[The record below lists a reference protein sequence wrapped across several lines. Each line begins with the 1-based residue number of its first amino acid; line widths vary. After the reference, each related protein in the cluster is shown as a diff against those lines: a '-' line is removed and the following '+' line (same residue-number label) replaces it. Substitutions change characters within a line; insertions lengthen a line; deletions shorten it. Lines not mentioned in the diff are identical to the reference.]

1 MRFETSQS
9 TPAFLDRRLQLR
21 MLSFVGLIAVIMFTL
36 GAMNLRPRDD
46 SQRLAGAS
54 PDTLTFEVR
63 REERDLKEGEFIIP
77 GPEDNGPRGQSPRS
91 NSSRERDL
99 FTSRN
104 KERSR
109 TDSSDESLFRRRNA
123 AAKTND
129 ISPME
134 RATSSFDSQSID
146 EDLTVPSRPAKSLDR
161 LPPTGTPL
169 ADEEWGNEP
178 VVRNEPPISNEF
190 DTKRGSQNESFDL
203 DEETRGVNNDLE
215 AERRIP
221 AAKPARRVDKT
232 LDAVPDD
239 LDPPIDLRRH
249 RENSRLPAYDNDQAY
264 GDVAPVRIDKR
275 FLDVV
280 KDNTVGIRRDEAEVF
295 YWLLDHARRV
305 PTAILER
312 AGEREVQYINLMT
325 EPDRFRGEPIT
336 IEGDLWRLYEFEAG
350 KNQYGVTRIYEG
362 WVFTG
367 DSSNHPYR
375 VVCTSLP
382 VGIEPG
388 EDLRKPVRIT
398 GYFFKREGYRSNGG
412 VHVAPTLLARRIS
425 INPLP
430 NGIPLTS
437 GILPYMIGAIMA
449 IGLAL
454 LVTIVSFAIS
464 DGRSSREN
472 MDRLRKLPSST
483 LVGLHVPPTESV
495 EETLRKLA
503 ESERESPVNGAYGPL
518 FSRREAR
525 EHAVHDYAT
534 SQQLMADLNQS
545 RHRHQTETLQSWAT
559 RQQAAQ
565 AEIDALRAKQ
575 STLSGLTESAED
587 ELDHD
592 DFGTVRNLSGKPKG
606 SVQSLTRPAK
616 PAKMTHDLPPVQKL
630 PAEKQ
635 SSPPKV
641 ETQQAKPTNISYSAS
656 KLSEWEDEVASITGR
671 STESRISDSVEAK
684 QSIPAASSEPE
695 QRPNPTSELNPF
707 QIRIDSEH
715 GQQGTTTQDESV
727 RGSGDEERV
736 AFDRADRDS
745 KSFSLADSTSPIDE
759 SNESDDI
766 QDEKPASRWGRFKK
780 RRNR

>member
-36 GAMNLRPRDD
+36 SAMNLRPRDD
-46 SQRLAGAS
+46 SQRQAGAS

-77 GPEDNGPRGQSPRS
+77 GNEDNGPRGQSPRS
-91 NSSRERDL
+91 NSNRERDL

-104 KERSR
+104 KERNR
-109 TDSSDESLFRRRNA
+109 TDGSDESLFRRRNA

-129 ISPME
+129 ISTME
-134 RATSSFDSQSID
+134 RATSSFDPQSID

-161 LPPTGTPL
+161 LPPTGAPL

-178 VVRNEPPISNEF
+178 VVRNESPVSDEF
-190 DTKRGSQNESFDL
+190 ETKRGSQKESFDL
-203 DEETRGVNNDLE
+203 DEEIQGVRSDLE
-215 AERRIP
+215 TERRIP
-221 AAKPARRVDKT
+221 VAKPARRVDKT

-249 RENSRLPAYDNDQAY
+249 RENSRLPAYDNDQGY
-264 GDVAPVRIDKR
+264 GEVAPVRIDKR

-382 VGIEPG
+382 AGIEPG

-472 MDRLRKLPSST
+472 MDRLRKLPPST
-483 LVGLHVPPTESV
+483 LVGLHVPPTDSV

-518 FSRREAR
+518 FSRKEAR

-534 SQQLMADLNQS
+534 SHQLMADLNQS
-545 RHRHQTETLQSWAT
+545 QHRRQTGTLQSWAT

-575 STLSGLTESAED
+575 STDSGQTESAED

-592 DFGTVRNLSGKPKG
+592 DFGTMRNLSGKPKG
-606 SVQSLTRPAK
+606 SVQSLTGPAK
-616 PAKMTHDLPPVQKL
+616 PAKMTSDLPPVQKL

-635 SSPPKV
+635 SLPPKV
-641 ETQQAKPTNISYSAS
+641 ETQSAKPTNISYSAS

-671 STESRISDSVEAK
+671 STESRIPDSVEAK
-684 QSIPAASSEPE
+684 QSVPAVSSERE
-695 QRPNPTSELNPF
+695 QRPNPASELNPF
-707 QIRIDSEH
+707 QIRIDPEH
-715 GQQGTTTQDESV
+715 DQQVTTTQDGSARDSV
-727 RGSGDEERV
+727 DEERV

-759 SNESDDI
+759 SKESDDT
-766 QDEKPASRWGRFKK
+766 QEEKPASRWGRFQK